1 MLIYEELSN
10 KVINAYYNVQKILGK
25 GLAEKV
31 YENAL
36 CIELEEMGI
45 PYVRQKELPVEY
57 KGHNIGNY
65 IADIVVDEK
74 IILELK
80 AVNAITQEHVA
91 QTLNY
96 INLTHS
102 KVGYILNFSQQEGLG
117 FNRLLDYP
125 LEANNKL
132 PCNSVFIRCNK
143 KPL

>member
-1 MLIYEELSN
+1 M
-10 KVINAYYNVQKILGK
+10 QRILGK

-102 KVGYILNFSQQEGLG
+102 KIGYILNFSQQEGLG
-117 FNRLLDYP
+117 FKRLLG
-125 LEANNKL
+125 LSARSEE
-132 PCNSVFIRCNK
+132 
-143 KPL
+143 

>member
-1 MLIYEELSN
+1 MLIYEELSR
-10 KVINAYYNVQKILGK
+10 KVINAYYNVQRILGK

-45 PYVRQKELPVEY
+45 PYVRQKELPVDY

-117 FNRLLDYP
+117 FKRLLG
-125 LEANNKL
+125 LSARSEE
-132 PCNSVFIRCNK
+132 
-143 KPL
+143 

>member
-1 MLIYEELSN
+1 MLIYEELSK

-45 PYVRQKELPVEY
+45 PYVRQKELPVVY

-117 FNRLLDYP
+117 FKRLLG
-125 LEANNKL
+125 LSARSEE
-132 PCNSVFIRCNK
+132 
-143 KPL
+143 

>member
-45 PYVRQKELPVEY
+45 PYVPQKELPVEY

-117 FNRLLDYP
+117 FKRLLG
-125 LEANNKL
+125 LSARSE
-132 PCNSVFIRCNK
+132 
-143 KPL
+143 

>member
-102 KVGYILNFSQQEGLG
+102 KIGYILNFSQQEGLG
-117 FNRLLDYP
+117 FKRLLG
-125 LEANNKL
+125 LSARSEE
-132 PCNSVFIRCNK
+132 
-143 KPL
+143 

>member
-25 GLAEKV
+25 GLVEKV

-80 AVNAITQEHVA
+80 AVNAITQDHVA

-96 INLTHS
+96 VNLTHS
-102 KVGYILNFSQQEGLG
+102 KVGYILNFSQQEGFG
-117 FNRLLDYP
+117 FKRLLG
-125 LEANNKL
+125 LSARSE
-132 PCNSVFIRCNK
+132 
-143 KPL
+143 

>member
-1 MLIYEELSN
+1 MLIYEELSK
-10 KVINAYYNVQKILGK
+10 KVINAYYNVQRILGK

-74 IILELK
+74 IVLELK

-117 FNRLLDYP
+117 FKRLLG
-125 LEANNKL
+125 LSARSEE
-132 PCNSVFIRCNK
+132 
-143 KPL
+143 

>member
-1 MLIYEELSN
+1 MLIYEELSK
-10 KVINAYYNVQKILGK
+10 KVINAYYNVQRILGK

-45 PYVRQKELPVEY
+45 PYVRQKELPVVY

-117 FNRLLDYP
+117 FKRLLG
-125 LEANNKL
+125 LSARSEE
-132 PCNSVFIRCNK
+132 
-143 KPL
+143 

>member
-1 MLIYEELSN
+1 MLIYEELSK
-10 KVINAYYNVQKILGK
+10 KVINAYYNVQRILGK

-102 KVGYILNFSQQEGLG
+102 KIGYILNFSQQEGLG
-117 FNRLLDYP
+117 FKRLLG
-125 LEANNKL
+125 LSARSEE
-132 PCNSVFIRCNK
+132 
-143 KPL
+143 

>member
-1 MLIYEELSN
+1 MLIYEELSK

-45 PYVRQKELPVEY
+45 PYVRQKELPVDY

-117 FNRLLDYP
+117 FKRLLG
-125 LEANNKL
+125 LSARSEE
-132 PCNSVFIRCNK
+132 
-143 KPL
+143 

>member
-10 KVINAYYNVQKILGK
+10 KIIKAYYNVQKVLGK

-36 CIELEEMGI
+36 CIEFEEMGV

-117 FNRLLDYP
+117 FKRLLG
-125 LEANNKL
+125 LSARSEE
-132 PCNSVFIRCNK
+132 
-143 KPL
+143 

>member
-1 MLIYEELSN
+1 MLIYEELSK
-10 KVINAYYNVQKILGK
+10 KVINAYYNVQRILGK

-74 IILELK
+74 VILELK

-117 FNRLLDYP
+117 FKRLLG
-125 LEANNKL
+125 LSARSEK
-132 PCNSVFIRCNK
+132 
-143 KPL
+143 

>member
-80 AVNAITQEHVA
+80 AFNAITQEHVA

-117 FNRLLDYP
+117 FKRLLG
-125 LEANNKL
+125 LSARSE
-132 PCNSVFIRCNK
+132 
-143 KPL
+143 

>member
-102 KVGYILNFSQQEGLG
+102 EVGYILNFSQQEGLG
-117 FNRLLDYP
+117 FKRLLG
-125 LEANNKL
+125 LSARSE
-132 PCNSVFIRCNK
+132 
-143 KPL
+143 

>member
-57 KGHNIGNY
+57 KGRNIGNY

-117 FNRLLDYP
+117 FKRLLG
-125 LEANNKL
+125 LSARSE
-132 PCNSVFIRCNK
+132 
-143 KPL
+143 

>member
-1 MLIYEELSN
+1 MLIYEELSK
-10 KVINAYYNVQKILGK
+10 KVINAYYNVQRILGK

-117 FNRLLDYP
+117 FKRLLG
-125 LEANNKL
+125 LSARSEE
-132 PCNSVFIRCNK
+132 
-143 KPL
+143 

>member
-1 MLIYEELSN
+1 MLIYEELSK
-10 KVINAYYNVQKILGK
+10 KVINAYYNVQRILGK

-102 KVGYILNFSQQEGLG
+102 KIGYILNFSQQEGLG
-117 FNRLLDYP
+117 FKRLLG
-125 LEANNKL
+125 LSARSE
-132 PCNSVFIRCNK
+132 
-143 KPL
+143 

>member
-10 KVINAYYNVQKILGK
+10 KIIKAYYNVEKVLGK

-65 IADIVVDEK
+65 IADLMVDDK

-80 AVNAITQEHVA
+80 AVNAITPEHVA

-96 INLTHS
+96 VNLTHS

-117 FNRLLDYP
+117 FKRLLGLSDRDEEY
-125 LEANNKL
+125 
-132 PCNSVFIRCNK
+132 
-143 KPL
+143 

>member
-1 MLIYEELSN
+1 MLIYEELSK
-10 KVINAYYNVQKILGK
+10 KVINAYYNVQRILGK

-65 IADIVVDEK
+65 IADVVVDEK

-102 KVGYILNFSQQEGLG
+102 KIGYILNFSQQEGLG
-117 FNRLLDYP
+117 FKRLLG
-125 LEANNKL
+125 LSARSE
-132 PCNSVFIRCNK
+132 
-143 KPL
+143 

>member
-1 MLIYEELSN
+1 MLIYEELSK

-102 KVGYILNFSQQEGLG
+102 KVGYILNFSQQEGFG
-117 FNRLLDYP
+117 FKRLLG
-125 LEANNKL
+125 LSARSE
-132 PCNSVFIRCNK
+132 
-143 KPL
+143 

>member
-1 MLIYEELSN
+1 MLIYEELSR
-10 KVINAYYNVQKILGK
+10 KVINAYYNVQRILGK

-45 PYVRQKELPVEY
+45 PYVRQKELSVEY
-57 KGHNIGNY
+57 KGYNIGNY

-117 FNRLLDYP
+117 FKRLLG
-125 LEANNKL
+125 LSARSEE
-132 PCNSVFIRCNK
+132 
-143 KPL
+143 

>member
-45 PYVRQKELPVEY
+45 PYVRQKELPVDY

-65 IADIVVDEK
+65 IADVVVDEK

-102 KVGYILNFSQQEGLG
+102 KIGYILNFSQQEGLG
-117 FNRLLDYP
+117 FKRLLGLSARSD
-125 LEANNKL
+125 E
-132 PCNSVFIRCNK
+132 
-143 KPL
+143 